1 MTNEEMTRLLPL
13 VRTGDERACEQ
24 LWHGLRIPVYTVAV
38 RILDDRYL
46 AEDVTQ
52 EVFVR
57 LFRTPPGEEVHSPRA
72 WVFAVTHNT
81 ALNML
86 KSRRVR
92 AAEPLSEETS
102 PAGDTAK
109 LTGFR
114 GLLAEWKKNG
124 FPENVAGVTQDT
136 VTSYHEE
143 ILITHSSDDY
153 TVLVLD
159 DSTEAIDAIRA
170 MYIDDGKVNVRFSRT
185 ATSTD
190 GKKVTMV
197 YSYNQLAFIANKVLD
212 DLEVR
217 GDTVK
222 ISDGENAQAVGVTV
236 DVLANRVRITLY
248 SYKGND
254 GKLRDAEN
262 TKKTAEFYKRK
273 YGSDRRIVIANITN
287 NPDNTIEIGTV
298 PAIWSETVNPDIKA
312 TEKRFPVRAESDAYA
327 YAVDSDRPRQRI
339 FIVAAVIAAVL
350 GIGAFT
356 AARRSAVPVPV
367 GGAAVKSGTH
377 RRPDEKTVLA
387 EIKAAAQTPDDRLF
401 DKITGKK
408 N

>member
-1 MTNEEMTRLLPL
+1 MKKIICAAIAAVIVLAAALP
-13 VRTGDERACEQ
+13 VMAGEVSSA
-24 LWHGLRIPVYTVAV
+24 HAPVTE
-38 RILDDRYL
+38 L
-46 AEDVTQ
+46 A
-52 EVFVR
+52 
-57 LFRTPPGEEVHSPRA
+57 PAG
-72 WVFAVTHNT
+72 
-81 ALNML
+81 
-86 KSRRVR
+86 
-92 AAEPLSEETS
+92 AAA

-124 FPENVAGVTQDT
+124 LPENVAGVTQDT

>member
-1 MTNEEMTRLLPL
+1 MKKIICAAIAAVIVLAAALP
-13 VRTGDERACEQ
+13 VMAGEVSSAHT
-24 LWHGLRIPVYTVAV
+24 PVTE
-38 RILDDRYL
+38 L
-46 AEDVTQ
+46 A
-52 EVFVR
+52 
-57 LFRTPPGEEVHSPRA
+57 PAG
-72 WVFAVTHNT
+72 
-81 ALNML
+81 
-86 KSRRVR
+86 
-92 AAEPLSEETS
+92 AAA

-185 ATSTD
+185 TTSTD

-248 SYKGND
+248 RYKGND

-273 YGSDRRIVIANITN
+273 YGGDRRIVIANITN
-287 NPDNTIEIGTV
+287 NPDSTIEIGTV
-298 PAIWSETVNPDIKA
+298 PEIGIETVNSDIKA

-327 YAVDSDRPRQRI
+327 YAVDSDRKRQRV

-356 AARRSAVPVPV
+356 AAHRSAVTVPV
-367 GGAAVKSGTH
+367 GGAAVKSGAH
-377 RRPDEKTVLA
+377 RRPDEKAVLG

-401 DKITGKK
+401 DKIIEKK

>member
-1 MTNEEMTRLLPL
+1 M
-13 VRTGDERACEQ
+13 
-24 LWHGLRIPVYTVAV
+24 
-38 RILDDRYL
+38 
-46 AEDVTQ
+46 
-52 EVFVR
+52 
-57 LFRTPPGEEVHSPRA
+57 
-72 WVFAVTHNT
+72 
-81 ALNML
+81 
-86 KSRRVR
+86 
-92 AAEPLSEETS
+92 
-102 PAGDTAK
+102 
-109 LTGFR
+109 
-114 GLLAEWKKNG
+114 
-124 FPENVAGVTQDT
+124 
-136 VTSYHEE
+136 
-143 ILITHSSDDY
+143 
-153 TVLVLD
+153 
-159 DSTEAIDAIRA
+159 
-170 MYIDDGKVNVRFSRT
+170 
-185 ATSTD
+185 
-190 GKKVTMV
+190 
-197 YSYNQLAFIANKVLD
+197 
-212 DLEVR
+212 R